1 MNTHIWLS
9 RILTGLISL
18 FQASTLR
25 DRYYTLE
32 QEHELYSVALDDIER
47 INSNSASPNALI
59 AGIIDRIKRPGS
71 GR

>member
-18 FQASTLR
+18 FQATTLR

-32 QEHELYSVALDDIER
+32 QRHELYLIAIEDIER
-47 INSNSASPNALI
+47 INSNSANPNALI
-59 AGIIDRIKRPGS
+59 SNIITHLKSSDK
-71 GR
+71 

>member
-18 FQASTLR
+18 FQATTLR

-32 QEHELYSVALDDIER
+32 QEHELYSVALDDIAR
-47 INSNSASPNALI
+47 INSNSANPNRLI
-59 AGIIDRIKRPGS
+59 SNIIANLKTPGG

>member
-18 FQASTLR
+18 FQATTLR

-32 QEHELYSVALDDIER
+32 QEHELLRVALEDIER
-47 INSNSASPNALI
+47 INSNSANPNALI
-59 AGIIDRIKRPGS
+59 ANICSNLRR
-71 GR
+71 